1 MPTDEKLWQIRPRA
15 WRSLDELEGRATP
28 DPEEIPEALSRRSFL
43 QLVGAST
50 ALAAAG
56 CDRAPP
62 EKILPFSVQ
71 PPDVT
76 PGVPRDYATHALRDG
91 FAVGLVVRSNDGRP
105 TKVEGNAAHPGSLG
119 GSGRFE
125 QALVLSLYD
134 PDRAGNVRHNDDPIP
149 WTALFA
155 ELRHERKDRGAK
167 LRILMEPTTSPTL
180 ARLLARAREIHPE
193 LRVTSW
199 APLDAAA
206 NTLEGAKLAFGRA
219 LLPQLHLDRADVIVS
234 LDDDLLDAGPFALHH
249 ARRWSARRRSAAR
262 PNRLYAMECMPSPTG
277 LSADHRLRC
286 RSGEIAQLARALA
299 QPGFALVLD
308 DDMRHFVAAVT
319 HDLQAH
325 PRGTTLVTVGERQ
338 PPAVHALGHA
348 LNHALGNLGATVTF
362 IEPPLAVP
370 SDQDLAALTGEL
382 RAGSVDTLL
391 ILDGN
396 PVLTAPGFAAALAQV
411 AERIYLGPY
420 ENETASSCNW
430 FAPRLHPLEEWS
442 DARAWD
448 GTLSLGQP
456 LVRPL
461 RDGRTPAELLAALA
475 GDRDPAAHRLLI
487 ETHADVDVDA
497 ALVSG
502 LVAHSASPEIAPT
515 ELRADAIRAAL
526 DRLPPPGA
534 ELEINLLPSPT
545 LHDGRFANNVWLQE
559 QPSPITKLTWDN
571 AVFLSPATA
580 RRLGLR
586 TEDVVEI
593 VQDGRTLNGPVMVVP
608 GHADGA
614 ASLWLG
620 YGRRGAESIATNVGF
635 DAYPLRTRGDF
646 SPGARLIKK
655 GNHHALATTQM
666 HFSMEAREIALT
678 TTRTE
683 YARRPDFASA
693 LKHDEASLMPPVE
706 RTGPQWA
713 MSIDL
718 SLCTGCSACMLAC
731 QSENNLPVV
740 GKRNLMHRR
749 QMHWLRI
756 DTYFHGAPA
765 APRAVHQPMM
775 CQHCEAAPCEYVC
788 PVNATVHSTD
798 GLNEMV
804 YNRCVGTRFCS
815 NNCPYKVRRFNWFNW
830 FKREPAFNGGE
841 LTLAH
846 NPDVTVRDRGV
857 MEKCTYCV
865 QRIRGAEIRARRELR
880 EIAPGEVVTACQ
892 QACPTSAIQFGSLTD
907 GDSEMVRWRHEAR
920 AYGVLQDQ
928 GTRPRTQ
935 YLARIDNPNPEL
947 E

>member
-15 WRSLDELEGRATP
+15 WRSLDELEGLAP
-28 DPEEIPEALSRRSFL
+28 PEPEDLSEGLSRRSFL
-43 QLVGAST
+43 QLVGATS

-56 CDRAPP
+56 CDRVPP
-62 EKILPFSVQ
+62 EKVLPFSVQ

-125 QALVLSLYD
+125 QALVLSVYD
-134 PDRAGNVRHNDDPIP
+134 PDRAGNARHGDDPISWP
-149 WTALFA
+149 TLFA
-155 ELRHERKDRGAK
+155 ALGRARGDGGAG
-167 LRILMEPTTSPTL
+167 LRILLEPTTSPTL
-180 ARLLARAREIHPE
+180 ARLIVRVRQLHPH
-193 LRVTSW
+193 LRVTCW

-206 NTLEGAKLAFGRA
+206 NTLEGTRLAFGRS

-234 LDDDLLDAGPFALHH
+234 LDDDLLDSGPFALHH
-249 ARRWSARRRSAAR
+249 ARKWAARRRSATH

-277 LSADHRLRC
+277 LAADHRLRC
-286 RSGEIAQLARALA
+286 RSGEIAHLVRALA

-308 DDMRHFVAAVT
+308 DDMRRFVAALT
-319 HDLQAH
+319 RDLQAR
-325 PRGTTLVTVGERQ
+325 PRGSTLVTVGERQ

-348 LNHALGNLGATVTF
+348 LNHALGNLGTTVTF
-362 IEPPLAVP
+362 IEPPFGVT
-370 SDQDLAALTGEL
+370 SDQDLPSLMGEL
-382 RAGSVDTLL
+382 RGGAVDTLL

-411 AERIYLGPY
+411 RERFYLGPY
-420 ENETASSCNW
+420 ENETASLCNW

-448 GTLSLGQP
+448 GTLSFAQP

-461 RDGRTPAELLAALA
+461 RDGRTPAELVAALA
-475 GDRDPAAHRLLI
+475 GDRDPDAHRLLL
-487 ETHADVDVDA
+487 ETHQKLDA

-502 LVAHSASPEIAPT
+502 VVANSASPEVAPP
-515 ELRADAIRAAL
+515 EPRADAIRAAL
-526 DRLPPPGA
+526 DHLPPPGA
-534 ELEINLLPSPT
+534 ELEINLLGSPT

-571 AVFLSPATA
+571 AVFVSPATA
-580 RRLGLR
+580 QRLGLR
-586 TEDVVEI
+586 SEDVVEI
-593 VQDGRTLNGPVMVVP
+593 AQDGRTLTGPIMIVP

-635 DAYPLRTRGDF
+635 DAYPLRTRGAF
-646 SPGARLIKK
+646 APGARLRKTGDK
-655 GNHHALATTQM
+655 HALATTQL
-666 HFSMEAREIALT
+666 HFSMEGREIALS
-678 TTRTE
+678 TTRE
-683 YARRPDFASA
+683 KYARHPDFAAA
-693 LKHDEASLMPPVE
+693 LKQDEASLMPPIA
-706 RTGPQWA
+706 RHAPQWA

-718 SLCTGCSACMLAC
+718 SICTGCSACMLAC

-740 GKRNLMHRR
+740 GKRNLLHRR

-765 APRAVHQPMM
+765 SPRAVHQPMM

-788 PVNATVHSTD
+788 PVNATVHSAD

-865 QRIRGAEIRARRELR
+865 QRIRTTEIRARREER
-880 EIAPGEVVTACQ
+880 AISPGEVVTACQ
-892 QACPTSAIQFGSLTD
+892 QACPTGAIQFGSLSDVD
-907 GDSEMVRWRHEAR
+907 GEMVRWRNEAR

-935 YLARIDNPNPEL
+935 YLARVDNPTPEL